1 MQNLQHAQSMAH
13 PGLIQSLVLPDTIG
27 GAQGEFKQDIVKES
41 GSNHLIRLIKRLSVR
56 RNLAMMTMLEVG
68 CGTGHFSIP
77 FAQQLGGMI
86 VVATDRSKQLIEL
99 ARAKNDSHLV
109 IWEEQDPN
117 ALTHDVE
124 SFDVVFVSNI
134 LDKFD
139 FPMDVIRQCSRVLK
153 PGGLLISHYGILSG
167 FPDCNI
173 LVESY
178 FGRVGIG
185 PVKSVSREFEH
196 GFQALTTYG
205 RKI

>member
-1 MQNLQHAQSMAH
+1 MQNLQHSQILHS
-13 PGLIQSLVLPDTIG
+13 GLIPSFDTTSG
-27 GAQGEFKQDIVKES
+27 VAAELKETKIVES
-41 GSNHLIRLIKRLSVR
+41 GSSHLIRLIKRLSVR

-77 FAQQLGGMI
+77 LAQNLGGMI
-86 VVATDRSKQLIEL
+86 VVGSDRSKHSIEL
-99 ARAKNDSHLV
+99 ARSKNDSHLV

-117 ALTHDVE
+117 ALTHDIE
-124 SFDVVFVSNI
+124 SFDIVFVSNI

-139 FPMDVIRQCSRVLK
+139 FPMDVIRQCARVLK
-153 PGGLLISHYGILSG
+153 PGGLLISHYGLLPG
-167 FPDCNI
+167 FADCNI

-185 PVKSVSREFEH
+185 SMKSVSREFEH

-205 RKI
+205 RKL